1 MTPEQ
6 QEDMEAAMLAGMV
19 KGKMRSID
27 SLMESRP
34 DIPADRINLNTFV
47 EKIKTKGNNSENSHP
62 INIQQ
67 NDTIPFEVNTPTG
80 IEKISTNAIS
90 IDESIKND
98 IVDIKLSLE
107 KINNNL
113 TKLCGM
119 FGKVFHNLTK
129 K

>member
-19 KGKMRSID
+19 KGKMRTID

-47 EKIKTKGNNSENSHP
+47 EKVKTKSNSSSVNHQ
-62 INIQQ
+62 INIQE
-67 NDTIPFEVNTPTG
+67 NNTIPFEVNTQSG
-80 IEKISTNAIS
+80 IEKKSTSANN